1 MREYK
6 LVVLGSGG
14 VGKSALV
21 RLVATEQKED
31 RQATIPNTLLHTLY
45 SA

>member
-21 RLVATEQKED
+21 SFKLRALL
-31 RQATIPNTLLHTLY
+31 RPTLLHVDLEPG
-45 SA
+45 S

>member
-21 RLVATEQKED
+21 CIIYIYLIFD
-31 RQATIPNTLLHTLY
+31 IY
-45 SA
+45 F